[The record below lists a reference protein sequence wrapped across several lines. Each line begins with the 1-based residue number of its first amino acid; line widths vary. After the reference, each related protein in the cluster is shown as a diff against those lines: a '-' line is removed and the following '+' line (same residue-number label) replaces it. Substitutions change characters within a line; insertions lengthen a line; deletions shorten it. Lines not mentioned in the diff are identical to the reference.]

1 MISNVIFLERIPF
14 LTFRF
19 LTFSLKWRRT
29 GRKVYEGVYET
40 KKVKIK
46 NLWGKKSLFKIL
58 PPNEKGSQNLT
69 CNVLGQGPRFWNYCK
84 TQIYVK
90 TFFTWT
96 TLNIK
101 DCLSSTKKPV
111 AAGVLTNLQSNPLA
125 AIYMMGKLFSTDQ
138 SYRDVLEKMC
148 S

>member
-1 MISNVIFLERIPF
+1 MD
-14 LTFRF
+14 
-19 LTFSLKWRRT
+19 
-29 GRKVYEGVYET
+29 
-40 KKVKIK
+40 
-46 NLWGKKSLFKIL
+46 
-58 PPNEKGSQNLT
+58 
-69 CNVLGQGPRFWNYCK
+69 
-84 TQIYVK
+84 
-90 TFFTWT
+90 
-96 TLNIK
+96 NIK